1 MRRLETGVWTK
12 FEGLAPK
19 GLIWWFSIRSCLS
32 PGLAVSW
39 LVFGLLCSL
48 TPTSTAY
55 RHVSVPSY
63 LFSYCIWISLG
74 NIFLD
79 IIPQVNDIYNCSS
92 SQQYD
97 IRNTIYNFHA
107 YQCIILF
114 SGNEW
119 LVILFDKLVIL
130 NNVNLLLMF
139 KKIYRKKKRRGSF
152 VNENI
157 KEDKLIKKKKG
168 IYEKKNSKEVY

>member
-1 MRRLETGVWTK
+1 M
-12 FEGLAPK
+12 APK

-48 TPTSTAY
+48 TPTSTAC

-107 YQCIILF
+107 YQCIISF

-119 LVILFDKLVIL
+119 LVIL

-157 KEDKLIKKKKG
+157 EEDKLIKKIKEYMK
-168 IYEKKNSKEVY
+168 KKNSKEVY